1 MACSSL
7 SILLMCLLSVDG
19 QTGGAERIKLTF
31 TPTTCTVHCFQRQ
44 CVNYC
49 KQGNVTTLYSGEGGA
64 GRPDGARHSG
74 FRVCKCGRE
83 QHKWSLWSPAAPE
96 EPQVDAVSNA
106 DTVTPPGSV
115 TSLSF
120 DLSSSPFEL

>member
-1 MACSSL
+1 LPLPHSLPPSLSPPPSVRNRGDDMACSSL

-64 GRPDGARHSG
+64 ASKFLLTGRNFIWNKRWLVSCARSPVHG
-74 FRVCKCGRE
+74 
-83 QHKWSLWSPAAPE
+83 WIWLWFL
-96 EPQVDAVSNA
+96 D
-106 DTVTPPGSV
+106 
-115 TSLSF
+115 
-120 DLSSSPFEL
+120 